1 MNDDLRLTGH
11 TGRVMRYLLVV
22 ASVLAIVAGG
32 AFFLVGGL
40 GTARNAEERVRCERV
55 LEAVLASLKE
65 AQHDSQSTVSP
76 DVLQAALRKV
86 ASTASEHSI
95 THSGPT
101 RDISEAYVVASDFD
115 ATRLGADVPRVLVCD
130 KPGNHVLRLRNGLT
144 QRRNGRT
151 QEQALL
157 LLSTGHVAVWIGDSD
172 EYREWVA
179 DFVAGTGSALP
190 PGMEERIL
198 DGRRDAL
205 HQMTEPTDA
214 AVSR

>member
-40 GTARNAEERVRCERV
+40 ATARNAEERVRCERV

-65 AQHDSQSTVSP
+65 AQHDSQSRVSP

-86 ASTASEHSI
+86 APTASEHSI
-95 THSGPT
+95 AHSGPA
-101 RDISEAYVVASDFD
+101 RDVSEAYVVARDFD
-115 ATRLGADVPRVLVCD
+115 ATRLGTDVPRVPVCD

-144 QRRNGRT
+144 QRRNGKT

-179 DFVAGTGSALP
+179 DFVAGAGSPLP

-198 DGRRDAL
+198 VGRRDAL

-214 AVSR
+214 ADSR

>member
-1 MNDDLRLTGH
+1 MNDDLRLVGH
-11 TGRVMRYLLVV
+11 TGRVMRYLLIV
-22 ASVLAIVAGG
+22 ASVLTLVAGG

-40 GTARNAEERVRCERV
+40 ATARNAEDRVRCERV
-55 LEAVLASLKE
+55 LKAVLASLKE

-76 DVLQAALRKV
+76 DVLRAILRKL
-86 ASTASEHSI
+86 ASGATDQSI
-95 THSGPT
+95 THLGPT
-101 RDISEAYVVASDFD
+101 RDVSEAYVVARDFD

-130 KPGNHVLRLRNGLT
+130 KPGNHVLRLRNGLI
-144 QRRNGRT
+144 QRRNGKT

-190 PGMEERIL
+190 PRMEERIL

-214 AVSR
+214 ADSR

>member
-1 MNDDLRLTGH
+1 MNNDLRLMGH

-55 LEAVLASLKE
+55 LEAVLASLKKAE
-65 AQHDSQSTVSP
+65 HDSQSTASP
-76 DVLQAALRKV
+76 DVLQAILRKL
-86 ASTASEHSI
+86 ASGASEQSI
-95 THSGPT
+95 AHLGPT
-101 RDISEAYVVASDFD
+101 RGVSEAYVVASDFD

-144 QRRNGRT
+144 QRRNGKT

-214 AVSR
+214 ADSR